1 MKKKYFNIS
10 RSVQI
15 VLVIL
20 ILIFYMSKQP
30 ELLRVSLSFI
40 LLVWCLSVLNII
52 ILIKT
57 SKEFIKPIVFWFSII
72 FNLVV
77 VLVPIL
83 LFSLIFYVSSGLV

>member
-30 ELLRVSLSFI
+30 ELLRVSLLFI